1 MRLNLLQKL
10 LERLYRIEIDQ
21 AVEDFLITDP
31 ELAHRLDSSSN
42 PRKSKEKLLVSQEG
56 EELRLA
62 LFLDAGVVVRLTESN
77 PLDRLHADNFGDFL
91 LALEG
96 VSHFLYLIWNA
107 NCRRGVSL
115 LELEMQAEVDKF
127 VLTSALWRR
136 QGRRLAPAQIRW
148 YLFDAPSYDAALDQD
163 QRRRYEDASR
173 FAGKYC
179 HRLEH
184 RYLRHSRDAE
194 MMRELRR
201 FYRLSQ
207 YEKIRLI
214 DSAA

>member
-1 MRLNLLQKL
+1 MRLNFLQKL
-10 LERLYRIEIDQ
+10 LERLYGIEIGQ

-31 ELAHRLDSSSN
+31 ELADRLDTSPNSRNSQ
-42 PRKSKEKLLVSQEG
+42 EKLLVAQHD

-62 LFLDAGVVVRLTESN
+62 LFLDAGVMGRLTENN
-77 PLDRLHADNFGDFL
+77 PLDRLHGENFGDFL

-96 VSHFLYLIWNA
+96 VSHFLYLVWKA
-107 NCRRGVSL
+107 HCRRGVSL

-127 VLTSALWRR
+127 VLTTALWRR
-136 QGRRLAPAQIRW
+136 QGRRLAPAEIRG
-148 YLFDAPSYDAALDQD
+148 YLFDAPRYDAALDQE

-179 HRLEH
+179 QRIEH
-184 RYLRHSRDAE
+184 RYLRQRRDAE